1 VSEPRRV
8 LGAVDAVL
16 DLGDLEVGID
26 EEIESQ
32 PVGAQVQAVDEIV
45 ALLVEQPYFRGR
57 LGRLPVG
64 GS

>member
-1 VSEPRRV
+1 
-8 LGAVDAVL
+8 
-16 DLGDLEVGID
+16 
-26 EEIESQ
+26 
-32 PVGAQVQAVDEIV
+32 VDEIV